1 VRSAAADPVTRTPLT
16 SANKI
21 LEDFL
26 AGLSIRRGGRS
37 THQWKDT
44 RAQEEPEMTATI
56 ATTATTKTRKFAVGR
71 YATIV
76 TRVLTGLLFATTGLN
91 GFLMFMPA
99 PDPSTMAPA
108 GVAFSAALYATGYM
122 LQLASGVQL
131 VAGILLL
138 AGRFV
143 PLALAMLAPMVVNIF
158 LFHVFLEPSGI
169 VTAVVVA
176 AAEIGLAWAYRDK
189 FRPMLQAR

>member
-1 VRSAAADPVTRTPLT
+1 M
-16 SANKI
+16 
-21 LEDFL
+21 
-26 AGLSIRRGGRS
+26 SIRRGGRS

-44 RAQEEPEMTATI
+44 TAQEEPDMS
-56 ATTATTKTRKFAVGR
+56 ATTVTAATTTTRKFAVGR

-108 GVAFSAALYATGYM
+108 GVAFSGALYATGYM

-131 VAGILLL
+131 LSGILLL

-158 LFHVFLEPSGI
+158 LFHVFLEPSGMGM
-169 VTAVVVA
+169 AVFVVA
-176 AAEIGLAWAYRDK
+176 AELGLAWAYRDR
-189 FRPMLQAR
+189 FRSMLQYR

>member
-1 VRSAAADPVTRTPLT
+1 
-16 SANKI
+16 
-21 LEDFL
+21 
-26 AGLSIRRGGRS
+26 
-37 THQWKDT
+37 
-44 RAQEEPEMTATI
+44 MTATT
-56 ATTATTKTRKFAVGR
+56 AHAATATRRVARKSAVAR

-91 GFLMFMPA
+91 GFLMFLPA
-99 PDPSTMAPA
+99 PDPSTLAPE

-131 VAGILLL
+131 LSGILLIV
-138 AGRFV
+138 GRFV

-158 LFHVFLEPSGI
+158 LFHVFLEPSGT
-169 VTAVVVA
+169 VMAVLVVA
-176 AAEIGLAWAYRDK
+176 AEVGLAWAYRDK

>member
-1 VRSAAADPVTRTPLT
+1 
-16 SANKI
+16 
-21 LEDFL
+21 
-26 AGLSIRRGGRS
+26 
-37 THQWKDT
+37 
-44 RAQEEPEMTATI
+44 MTATI
-56 ATTATTKTRKFAVGR
+56 ATAATKTRKFAVGR
-71 YATIV
+71 CATIV

-122 LQLASGVQL
+122 MQLASGVQL

-169 VTAVVVA
+169 VTAIVVA

>member
-1 VRSAAADPVTRTPLT
+1 MTATITTPAVVVRRSAAAR
-16 SANKI
+16 
-21 LEDFL
+21 
-26 AGLSIRRGGRS
+26 
-37 THQWKDT
+37 H
-44 RAQEEPEMTATI
+44 ATL
-56 ATTATTKTRKFAVGR
+56 
-71 YATIV
+71 V
-76 TRVLTGLLFATTGLN
+76 TRVLTGLLFTVTGLN
-91 GFLMFMPA
+91 GFLNFMPA

-122 LQLASGVQL
+122 LQLASGVQV
-131 VAGILLL
+131 VAGVLLV

-143 PLALAMLAPMVVNIF
+143 PLALALLAPMVVNIF

-169 VTAVVVA
+169 GMALFVV

>member
-1 VRSAAADPVTRTPLT
+1 MS
-16 SANKI
+16 
-21 LEDFL
+21 
-26 AGLSIRRGGRS
+26 
-37 THQWKDT
+37 
-44 RAQEEPEMTATI
+44 
-56 ATTATTKTRKFAVGR
+56 ATTVTAAPATRKLAVGR

-108 GVAFSAALYATGYM
+108 GVAFSGALYATGYM

-131 VAGILLL
+131 ISGVLLL
-138 AGRFV
+138 VGRFV
-143 PLALAMLAPMVVNIF
+143 PLALALLAPMVVNIF

-169 VTAVVVA
+169 VTAIVVV
-176 AAEIGLAWAYRDK
+176 AAEIGLVWAYRDK
-189 FRPMLQAR
+189 FRPMLRAR